1 MGYFLNMLLERTGP
15 FQYLVLQ
22 LLYTSLTRED
32 SKANVRLFL
41 GFEGVDKLF
50 LLLARIICGS
60 QDRDEDEEIDY
71 TDGGFAQKTCRK
83 LSEKRQNSCLF
94 ILEIIKALLSGER
107 TEQFSLEEDDT
118 EKEVFES
125 LTGEFELF
133 PVKSLKE
140 HLKNPVY
147 IEILC
152 DCFLCETPTIWLSVL
167 EILRKE
173 LISRELTPFFL
184 SFKGFFDLLLLRFN
198 KLTFLPVIDIV
209 LLLKKLVLE
218 ISRNSSQIN
227 YFRFYSHFSFDE
239 MAEATVR
246 KAMDYF
252 GFMKF
257 LPKGMLSRLF
267 SGKVTE
273 FLAIYES
280 ECFEIPDLI
289 WTREMRQFLEN
300 TLFSETLRH
309 RKRLIEYAEN
319 GCRGLEEERLTL
331 EDGRRGVKDKENTVI
346 LPYEI
351 ESRDST
357 FEPPTSSFRL
367 IESSP
372 LMKSAVKSKL
382 DSVPRYE
389 TDVVMPIV
397 YVQLEKEV
405 TCGPLFLRV
414 WNRKEFKSFEIEAG
428 NIEKFLRLL
437 EQKMMVL
444 MREIKENPKGF
455 IQYQEELYQLILG
468 LSKALKRYRIA
479 NYSNFEETF
488 DIIEHFAREDGEGKG
503 VRFRLVAVRAIYRA
517 ISIENSGNLE
527 GFLRKKGI
535 FVIFEAFS
543 KEIERIFTNNQK
555 NQLIVEEK
563 TIKLLS
569 KILAILVLVLE
580 RKKEDFMGLD
590 MHVLKTFFS
599 NLQKVSLMILRF
611 LNIQSLPDSQ
621 LDWFFSGATSP
632 TFPSLFSLSLLPI
645 FSKFLLLIS
654 LESPLSSL
662 LIESG
667 IGFLGIS
674 VSLFHKP
681 LPDTFPFIQS
691 MALLLRNLAVW
702 SYESYILSNNSGSKK
717 LELPSNSRK
726 TTMVFLNIHKLS
738 KQEKE
743 ILSLFYEDLYSL
755 VLKPN
760 LIVLLKDYQEPGIL
774 NTPAQ
779 IEFLE
784 FFNRD
789 CESLTFVWKP
799 EMRVDLRELI
809 VGVLERNALA
819 GKFFDDKE
827 LAGLREYRYASLL
840 NELIIEET
848 IIGVFN
854 SSPETQKLTN
864 FGFFVKLLFGTI
876 RDHWQ
881 AIEENRQFDSVLTNE
896 KRLKGSIYIYFRRIR
911 QALEACAHILRLQQL
926 DSLFL
931 EKPHFTVLVRSLL
944 LGQVP
949 PENLTRNCD
958 KVIVLEGLYNVQ
970 RDIFFMFSKLTMVKE
985 GIMAILQNKGAVVG
999 FVRGFRGNNDGLKPL
1014 MFETLK
1020 NMSLQSYLF
1029 GFLAKY
1035 GFIGLFL
1042 EFILKSEVFSLEF
1055 RTQAFDYLLTFY
1067 KDKDHN
1073 FHSIIDT
1080 IFSYFPL
1087 MLRDLL
1093 VHSSKFLDSLDKELL
1108 SFTEFWTPRMRKELW
1123 MLWKSRNDKIQRFLE
1138 AFDTEFISLDAE
1150 VLDYNEKLCF
1160 DLKFP
1165 EIREELAIEGVF
1177 LRSFIKNPVALEINK
1192 SFISKLLVK
1201 TEDVL
1206 IRYASSL
1213 KSEGLSE
1220 RTNRLLAEGLL
1231 VTCSVLLALEQVLLR
1246 EPQAFKGSE
1255 QDFIGKWL
1263 EMVRMEGI
1271 HDHLR
1276 IVLFQ
1281 IALISEEIE
1290 MKVSTEMEIVRIC
1303 SLCIGELG
1311 EEMGK
1316 QTEENEGEI
1325 EVEGYRFSK
1334 GGILGG
1340 IIKGG
1345 L

>member
-1 MGYFLNMLLERTGP
+1 
-15 FQYLVLQ
+15 
-22 LLYTSLTRED
+22 
-32 SKANVRLFL
+32 
-41 GFEGVDKLF
+41 
-50 LLLARIICGS
+50 
-60 QDRDEDEEIDY
+60 
-71 TDGGFAQKTCRK
+71 
-83 LSEKRQNSCLF
+83 
-94 ILEIIKALLSGER
+94 
-107 TEQFSLEEDDT
+107 
-118 EKEVFES
+118 
-125 LTGEFELF
+125 
-133 PVKSLKE
+133 
-140 HLKNPVY
+140 
-147 IEILC
+147 
-152 DCFLCETPTIWLSVL
+152 
-167 EILRKE
+167 
-173 LISRELTPFFL
+173 
-184 SFKGFFDLLLLRFN
+184 
-198 KLTFLPVIDIV
+198 
-209 LLLKKLVLE
+209 
-218 ISRNSSQIN
+218 
-227 YFRFYSHFSFDE
+227 
-239 MAEATVR
+239 
-246 KAMDYF
+246 
-252 GFMKF
+252 
-257 LPKGMLSRLF
+257 
-267 SGKVTE
+267 
-273 FLAIYES
+273 
-280 ECFEIPDLI
+280 
-289 WTREMRQFLEN
+289 
-300 TLFSETLRH
+300 
-309 RKRLIEYAEN
+309 
-319 GCRGLEEERLTL
+319 
-331 EDGRRGVKDKENTVI
+331 
-346 LPYEI
+346 
-351 ESRDST
+351 
-357 FEPPTSSFRL
+357 
-367 IESSP
+367 
-372 LMKSAVKSKL
+372 
-382 DSVPRYE
+382 
-389 TDVVMPIV
+389 
-397 YVQLEKEV
+397 
-405 TCGPLFLRV
+405 
-414 WNRKEFKSFEIEAG
+414 
-428 NIEKFLRLL
+428 
-437 EQKMMVL
+437 
-444 MREIKENPKGF
+444 
-455 IQYQEELYQLILG
+455 
-468 LSKALKRYRIA
+468 
-479 NYSNFEETF
+479 
-488 DIIEHFAREDGEGKG
+488 
-503 VRFRLVAVRAIYRA
+503 
-517 ISIENSGNLE
+517 
-527 GFLRKKGI
+527 
-535 FVIFEAFS
+535 
-543 KEIERIFTNNQK
+543 
-555 NQLIVEEK
+555 
-563 TIKLLS
+563 
-569 KILAILVLVLE
+569 
-580 RKKEDFMGLD
+580 
-590 MHVLKTFFS
+590 
-599 NLQKVSLMILRF
+599 
-611 LNIQSLPDSQ
+611 
-621 LDWFFSGATSP
+621 
-632 TFPSLFSLSLLPI
+632 
-645 FSKFLLLIS
+645 
-654 LESPLSSL
+654 
-662 LIESG
+662 
-667 IGFLGIS
+667 
-674 VSLFHKP
+674 
-681 LPDTFPFIQS
+681 

-799 EMRVDLRELI
+799 VMRVDLRELI

-1290 MKVSTEMEIVRIC
+1290 MKVSSEMEIVRIC